1 MSNEEQKQVVYERQ
15 ICCRQKELGSDEIV
29 LEAGAVL
36 TDKELIG
43 EYQRVH
49 ADGTAAAFDSACET
63 ERKVRTEV
71 DRIRAQ
77 YETEIAGVTR
87 RCADELRTRDKV
99 CNDLTKSRNTMGC
112 LIINMLNGL
121 GYPGVRLGY
130 SGEAM
135 AAWLSG
141 KLDLNADPETMAT
154 AYAVWEPDSGWEEDE
169 DEDLN

>member
-1 MSNEEQKQVVYERQ
+1 MSDEQEKHIVYERQ
-15 ICCRQKELGSDEIV
+15 ICCRQKEMGSDEIK

-36 TDKELIG
+36 TSDELIG

-49 ADGTAAAFDSACET
+49 TDGTAKAFDAACET

-77 YETEIAGVTR
+77 YETEIAGLTR
-87 RCADELRTRDKV
+87 RCNAELDARYEV
-99 CNDLTKSRNTMGC
+99 CNELTKSRNAMGR
-112 LIINMLNGL
+112 LIIGMLNGL
-121 GYPGVRLGY
+121 GYPGARLGY

-135 AAWLSG
+135 AAWISG

-154 AYAVWEPDSGWEEDE
+154 AYALWEPDSGWED
-169 DEDLN
+169 DDDDLD